1 MIALWQP
8 CTAAGFKVG
17 EIKCFKRG
25 YFLQCCLPSICLL
38 RNFPSPVP
46 WGSDIV
52 IHHSVLSI
60 PTALRVDMSPRPDQ
74 SHTPRPSPHNW
85 SVMGTK
91 PIKVSAWDLICSWI
105 PEKKKKKKK
114 KKRRWEA
121 LRSVWLGG
129 LKTTFPATQ
138 KEANLEQKRVKQQ
151 SSRTVLFLLGF
162 PVHKPIHFFLATNS
176 SSGSVRI
183 LGTESLQIQKPMWVR
198 DVFPYLLKSKLH
210 ITR

>member
-114 KKRRWEA
+114 EKKKM
-121 LRSVWLGG
+121 RS
-129 LKTTFPATQ
+129 F
-138 KEANLEQKRVKQQ
+138 KERMTWRAENHLSCYPERSKPGAKESQT
-151 SSRTVLFLLGF
+151 TVLKNCFVLTGF
-162 PVHKPIHFFLATNS
+162 PCT
-176 SSGSVRI
+176 
-183 LGTESLQIQKPMWVR
+183 
-198 DVFPYLLKSKLH
+198 
-210 ITR
+210 